1 VMYSPC
7 PIFGEILILSAS
19 TLLSSS
25 TDTATSAPTIPD
37 ESALKLWNWAWE
49 NIELLITDGDFIV
62 KFQELLELP
71 VIIFLMPVSLLMF
84 SAGKLV

>member
-1 VMYSPC
+1 
-7 PIFGEILILSAS
+7 L
-19 TLLSSS
+19 TLLFSSI
-25 TDTATSAPTIPD
+25 DTAISAPTMPD

-71 VIIFLMPVSLLMF
+71 VIIFLIPVSLLMF